1 MNTETITPNSDV
13 ANPTV
18 EVPASTAWPIILA
31 FGIALLW
38 AGMVTSAAVS
48 VLGALLTVCG
58 TVGWFRDVLPEE
70 RHEFVTADTQ
80 VPPVRTLRPTI
91 DRTTIAPDRH
101 RIWLPV
107 EIYPISAGL
116 RGGLAGSA
124 AMAVLAIIYGIVS
137 QRSIW
142 YPINLLA
149 AGFFP
154 ATGASVVAGLTSFHL
169 SMLLIATGI
178 HLLTS
183 ILVGLVYGA
192 MLPMLPRQPILLGG
206 LVAPI
211 VWSGVVHSV
220 LGLVNPVLDRHID
233 WIWFV
238 ISQMG
243 FGVVAGIVV
252 SRRERI
258 PTWQRLPFALR
269 AGLEESGMH
278 GEGQQGEER

>member
-1 MNTETITPNSDV
+1 MNTETLSPKSKV
-13 ANPTV
+13 ANQTV
-18 EVPASTAWPIILA
+18 EVPAPTAWPIALA
-31 FGIALLW
+31 FGIMLIW
-38 AGMVTSAAVS
+38 AGLVTSTAVT
-48 VLGALLTVCG
+48 VLGAVITVCG
-58 TVGWFRDVLPEE
+58 TVGWFREVLPQE
-70 RHEFVTADTQ
+70 RHELLVVDPE
-80 VPPVRTLRPTI
+80 VPPVRTRRPTI

-101 RIWLPV
+101 RVWLPL

-124 AMAVLAIIYGIVS
+124 AMAILAMIYGMLS
-137 QRSIW
+137 RRSIW
-142 YPINLLA
+142 YPVNLLA

-154 ATGASVVAGLTSFHL
+154 TAGTQAIAGLTSFHPT
-169 SMLLIATGI
+169 MLLIATAI
-178 HLLTS
+178 HLTTS
-183 ILVGLVYGA
+183 VLVGLLYGA
-192 MLPMLPRQPILLGG
+192 MLPMLPRRPILLGG

-211 VWSGVVHSV
+211 VWSGVVHSI
-220 LGLVNPVLDRHID
+220 LGLVNPVLDQHID
-233 WIWFV
+233 WVWFV

-278 GEGQQGEER
+278 DDDREGDER

>member
-1 MNTETITPNSDV
+1 MNTEILTPNSEV
-13 ANPTV
+13 ADETV
-18 EVPASTAWPIILA
+18 EVPAPTAWPILLA
-31 FGIALLW
+31 FGIMLLW
-38 AGMVTSAAVS
+38 AGLVTSAAVS
-48 VLGALLTVCG
+48 LLGALLTACG
-58 TVGWFRDVLPEE
+58 TVGWFRDVLPRE
-70 RHEFVTADTQ
+70 RHEFVTVDSQ
-80 VPPVRTLRPTI
+80 IPPVRTWRPAI
-91 DRTTIAPDRH
+91 DRTTVEPDRH
-101 RIWLPV
+101 RVWLPV

-116 RGGLAGSA
+116 WGGLAGSA
-124 AMAVLAIIYGIVS
+124 AMAFLAMVYGLLS

-154 ATGASVVAGLTSFHL
+154 ATGTQAVADLAGFHL
-169 SMLLIATGI
+169 SMFLIATAI
-178 HLLTS
+178 HLITS
-183 ILVGLVYGA
+183 MLVGLLYGA
-192 MLPMLPRQPILLGG
+192 MLPMLPRRPILLGG

-220 LGLVNPVLDRHID
+220 LGLVNPVLDQRID

-278 GEGQQGEER
+278 GEDQQGGSR

>member
-1 MNTETITPNSDV
+1 MNTGTLTPNSEV
-13 ANPTV
+13 VNQTV
-18 EVPASTAWPIILA
+18 EVPAPTAWPIVLA
-31 FGIALLW
+31 FGIALLF

-48 VLGALLTVCG
+48 VLGALLAVSG
-58 TVGWFRDVLPEE
+58 SVGWFRDVMPEE
-70 RHEFVTADTQ
+70 RHECVTVDPQ
-80 VPPVRTLRPTI
+80 VPPVRTARSSI

-101 RIWLPV
+101 RVWLPV

-124 AMAVLAIIYGIVS
+124 AMAILAMIYGILS

-154 ATGASVVAGLTSFHL
+154 TAGSQAVADLTSFHP
-169 SMLLIATGI
+169 SMFLIATAI
-178 HLLTS
+178 HLTTS
-183 ILVGLVYGA
+183 MLVGLLYGA
-192 MLPMLPRQPILLGG
+192 MLPMLPRRPILLGG

-220 LGLVNPVLDRHID
+220 LGLVNPVLDQHID

-278 GEGQQGEER
+278 DEDREGGER

>member
-1 MNTETITPNSDV
+1 MSTDTITPNSDV
-13 ANPTV
+13 ANETV

-31 FGIALLW
+31 FGIMLLW
-38 AGMVTSAAVS
+38 AGLVTSAAVS
-48 VLGALLTVCG
+48 VLGALLTACG
-58 TVGWFRDVLPEE
+58 TVGWFRDVLPQE
-70 RHEFVTADTQ
+70 RHEFVPVDPQ
-80 VPPVRTLRPTI
+80 VPPVRTSRPAI

-101 RIWLPV
+101 RVWLPV

-116 RGGLAGSA
+116 WGGLAGSA
-124 AMAVLAIIYGIVS
+124 AMAVLAMVYGLLS

-154 ATGASVVAGLTSFHL
+154 STETHAVADLTSFHP
-169 SMLLIATGI
+169 SMFLIATAI
-178 HLLTS
+178 HLTTS
-183 ILVGLVYGA
+183 VLVGLLYGA
-192 MLPMLPRQPILLGG
+192 MLPMLPRRPILLGG

-220 LGLVNPVLDRHID
+220 LGLVNPVLDQHID

-269 AGLEESGMH
+269 AGLEESGIH
-278 GEGQQGEER
+278 DEHPEGGER

>member
-1 MNTETITPNSDV
+1 MNTETLTSESDV

-18 EVPASTAWPIILA
+18 EVPASTSWPIVLA
-31 FGIALLW
+31 FGFMLLF
-38 AGMVTSAAVS
+38 AGLVTSAAVS
-48 VLGALLTVCG
+48 VLGALITVCG
-58 TVGWFRDVLPEE
+58 TVGWFREVLPQE
-70 RHEFVTADTQ
+70 RHEFVTVDPH
-80 VPPVRTLRPTI
+80 VPPVMTRRPTI

-101 RIWLPV
+101 RVWLPV

-124 AMAVLAIIYGIVS
+124 AMAVLAMAYGLLS
-137 QRSIW
+137 QGSIW

-154 ATGASVVAGLTSFHL
+154 AAGTQAVADLTGFHPT
-169 SMLLIATGI
+169 MFLIATAI
-178 HLLTS
+178 HLTTS
-183 ILVGLVYGA
+183 ILVGLLYGA
-192 MLPMLPRQPILLGG
+192 MLPMLPRRPILLGG

-220 LGLVNPVLDRHID
+220 LGLVNPVLDQHID
-233 WIWFV
+233 WVWFV

-278 GEGQQGEER
+278 DEHPEGGQR

>member
-1 MNTETITPNSDV
+1 MLI
-13 ANPTV
+13 
-18 EVPASTAWPIILA
+18 A
-31 FGIALLW
+31 F
-38 AGMVTSAAVS
+38 SAAV
-48 VLGALLTVCG
+48 
-58 TVGWFRDVLPEE
+58 GWFQDVLPQE
-70 RHEFVTADTQ
+70 RHELVTADPQ
-80 VPPVRTLRPTI
+80 VPPVRTGRSTI

-101 RIWLPV
+101 RVWLPV

-124 AMAVLAIIYGIVS
+124 AMAILAMIYGMVS

-154 ATGASVVAGLTSFHL
+154 ATGSQGVAGLTSFHP
-169 SMLLIATGI
+169 SMFLIATAI
-178 HLLTS
+178 HLTTS
-183 ILVGLVYGA
+183 ILVGLLYGA
-192 MLPMLPRQPILLGG
+192 MLPMLPRRPILLGG

-211 VWSGVVHSV
+211 VWSSVVHSV
-220 LGLVNPVLDRHID
+220 LGLVNPVLDQHID
-233 WIWFV
+233 WTWFV

-278 GEGQQGEER
+278 DERPEGGER

>member
-1 MNTETITPNSDV
+1 MNTGTITPDSD
-13 ANPTV
+13 AASQTV
-18 EVPASTAWPIILA
+18 EVPAPTAWPILLA
-31 FGIALLW
+31 FGIALLF
-38 AGMVTSAAVS
+38 AGLVTSVAVS

-58 TVGWFRDVLPEE
+58 TVGWFRDVLPRE
-70 RHEFVTADTQ
+70 RHEFVAVDPQ
-80 VPPVRTLRPTI
+80 VPPVRTRRPAI
-91 DRTTIAPDRH
+91 GRTAVAPDRH
-101 RIWLPV
+101 RVWLPV

-116 RGGLAGSA
+116 WGGLAGSV
-124 AMAVLAIIYGIVS
+124 AMALLAMVYGVLS

-142 YPINLLA
+142 YPVNLLA

-154 ATGASVVAGLTSFHL
+154 ASGTQAVAGLTGFHL
-169 SMLLIATGI
+169 STFLIATAI
-178 HLLTS
+178 HLITS
-183 ILVGLVYGA
+183 VLVGLLYGA
-192 MLPMLPRQPILLGG
+192 MLPMLPRRPILLGG

-220 LGLVNPVLDRHID
+220 LGLVNPVLDQHID
-233 WIWFV
+233 WVWFV

-278 GEGQQGEER
+278 GEDRQGGEQ

>member
-1 MNTETITPNSDV
+1 MNSETLTENSGGANHTV
-13 ANPTV
+13 A
-18 EVPASTAWPIILA
+18 VPAPTAWPIVLA
-31 FGIALLW
+31 FGLALLA
-38 AGMVTSAAVS
+38 AGLVTSGAVS
-48 VLGALLTVCG
+48 VLGALLAASG
-58 TVGWFRDVLPEE
+58 AVGWFRDVLPREQ
-70 RHEFVTADTQ
+70 HEFVAVDPR
-80 VPPVRTLRPTI
+80 VEPVRTRRPTI

-101 RIWLPV
+101 RVWLPV

-124 AMAVLAIIYGIVS
+124 AMAILAMIYGLVTV
-137 QRSIW
+137 RSIW

-154 ATGASVVAGLTSFHL
+154 PSGTHAIAGLTSFHPD
-169 SMLLIATGI
+169 MFLLATAL
-178 HLLTS
+178 HLTTS
-183 ILVGLVYGA
+183 ILVGLLYGA
-192 MLPMLPRQPILLGG
+192 MLPMLPRRPILLGG

-211 VWSGVVHSV
+211 VWTGVVHSIV
-220 LGLVNPVLDRHID
+220 RIVNPVLDQHID

-238 ISQMG
+238 ISQIG

-269 AGLEESGMH
+269 AGLEESGIH
-278 GEGQQGEER
+278 EEPGEGGER

>member
-1 MNTETITPNSDV
+1 MNTDTPAPNSE
-13 ANPTV
+13 AASQTL
-18 EVPASTAWPIILA
+18 EVPASTAWPIVLA
-31 FGIALLW
+31 FGIGLLFS
-38 AGMVTSAAVS
+38 GLVTSAAVS
-48 VLGALLTVCG
+48 ALGVLLAVSAA
-58 TVGWFRDVLPEE
+58 VGWFRDVLPQE
-70 RHEFVTADTQ
+70 RHEFVTVDPT

-101 RIWLPV
+101 RVWLPV

-124 AMAVLAIIYGIVS
+124 AMAVLAMIYGIVS

-154 ATGASVVAGLTSFHL
+154 ATGTSAVADLTSFHL
-169 SMLLIATGI
+169 SMLLIATGV

-192 MLPMLPRQPILLGG
+192 MLPMLPRRPVLLGG

-220 LGLVNPVLDRHID
+220 LGLVNPVLDQHID

-269 AGLEESGMH
+269 AGLEESGLH
-278 GEGQQGEER
+278 DEDREGGEQ

>member
-1 MNTETITPNSDV
+1 MNTDTLTPNSEA
-13 ANPTV
+13 ANQTV
-18 EVPASTAWPIILA
+18 EVPAPTAWPIVLA
-31 FGIALLW
+31 FGIALLFG
-38 AGMVTSAAVS
+38 GMVTSAAVS
-48 VLGALLTVCG
+48 ILGALLTVCG
-58 TVGWFRDVLPEE
+58 TVGWFRDVLPQE
-70 RHEFVTADTQ
+70 RHEFVTADPQ
-80 VPPVRTLRPTI
+80 VPPVRTLRPTV

-101 RIWLPV
+101 RVWLPV

-124 AMAVLAIIYGIVS
+124 AMAILAMIYGLLS

-154 ATGASVVAGLTSFHL
+154 ASGTQAIANLTSFHL
-169 SMLLIATGI
+169 SMFLIASAI
-178 HLLTS
+178 HLITS
-183 ILVGLVYGA
+183 ILVGLLYGA
-192 MLPMLPRQPILLGG
+192 MLPMLPRRPIVLGG

-220 LGLVNPVLDRHID
+220 LGLVNPVLNQRID

-269 AGLEESGMH
+269 AGLEESGLH
-278 GEGQQGEER
+278 DEDREGGEQ

>member
-1 MNTETITPNSDV
+1 MNSDTITPNSDV
-13 ANPTV
+13 ANETV
-18 EVPASTAWPIILA
+18 EVPAPTAWPILLA
-31 FGIALLW
+31 FGILLLW
-38 AGMVTSAAVS
+38 AGLVTSAAVS

-58 TVGWFRDVLPEE
+58 TVGWFRDVLPHE
-70 RHEFVTADTQ
+70 RHEFVTVDPRI
-80 VPPVRTLRPTI
+80 PPVRTWRPAV
-91 DRTTIAPDRH
+91 DRATIAPDRH
-101 RIWLPV
+101 RVWLPV

-116 RGGLAGSA
+116 WGGLAGSA
-124 AMAVLAIIYGIVS
+124 AMAVLAMVYGLLS

-154 ATGASVVAGLTSFHL
+154 APGTQAVADLTSFHA
-169 SMLLIATGI
+169 SMFLIACAI
-178 HLLTS
+178 HLTTS

-192 MLPMLPRQPILLGG
+192 MLPMLPRRPILLGG

-220 LGLVNPVLDRHID
+220 LGLVNPVLDQHID

-269 AGLEESGMH
+269 AGLEQSGMH
-278 GEGQQGEER
+278 DEDRERGER

>member
-1 MNTETITPNSDV
+1 MNTEILTPNSEV
-13 ANPTV
+13 ENRSV
-18 EVPASTAWPIILA
+18 EVPAPTAWPIVLA
-31 FGIALLW
+31 FGIALLF
-38 AGMVTSAAVS
+38 AGLVTSGAVS
-48 VLGALLTVCG
+48 VLGALLAVCG
-58 TVGWFRDVLPEE
+58 TVGWFREVLPQE
-70 RHEFVTADTQ
+70 RHEFLTVDPH
-80 VPPVRTLRPTI
+80 VPPVVTRRPTI
-91 DRTTIAPDRH
+91 DRTTVAPDRH
-101 RIWLPV
+101 RVWLPV

-124 AMAVLAIIYGIVS
+124 AMAILAMIFGILS

-154 ATGASVVAGLTSFHL
+154 ASGTEAGDLTSFHP
-169 SMLLIATGI
+169 SMFLIATAI
-178 HLLTS
+178 HLITS
-183 ILVGLVYGA
+183 ILVGLLYGA
-192 MLPMLPRQPILLGG
+192 MLPMLPRRPILLGG

-220 LGLVNPVLDRHID
+220 LGLVNPVLNERID
-233 WIWFV
+233 WTWFV

-258 PTWQRLPFALR
+258 PTWQRQPFAVR

-278 GEGQQGEER
+278 DEDREGGER

>member
-1 MNTETITPNSDV
+1 MNTDTLTPNSEA
-13 ANPTV
+13 ANQTV
-18 EVPASTAWPIILA
+18 EVPAPTAWPIVLA
-31 FGIALLW
+31 FGIALLFG
-38 AGMVTSAAVS
+38 GMVTSAAVS
-48 VLGALLTVCG
+48 LLGALLTVCG
-58 TVGWFRDVLPEE
+58 IVGWFRDVLPQE
-70 RHEFVTADTQ
+70 RHEFVTADSP
-80 VPPVRTLRPTI
+80 VPPVRTLRPTV
-91 DRTTIAPDRH
+91 DRTTVAPDRH
-101 RIWLPV
+101 RVWLPV

-124 AMAVLAIIYGIVS
+124 AMAILAMIYGILS

-142 YPINLLA
+142 YPINLLS

-154 ATGASVVAGLTSFHL
+154 ASGTQAIADLASFHL
-169 SMLLIATGI
+169 SMFLIASAI
-178 HLLTS
+178 HLITS
-183 ILVGLVYGA
+183 MLVGLLYGA
-192 MLPMLPRQPILLGG
+192 MLPMLPRRPILLGG

-220 LGLVNPVLDRHID
+220 LGLVNPVLNERID

-258 PTWQRLPFALR
+258 PTWQGLPFALR
-269 AGLEESGMH
+269 AGLEESGIH
-278 GEGQQGEER
+278 DEDQGGRR